1 MWFVSLVKFRRNI
14 SKQDNERVNG
24 IVAKWVARGNK
35 IHKVMY
41 TLGEYDQD
49 WLWESEN
56 ENTCLQSLMEVS
68 DIAAIQ
74 TMASIDREEVNSWI
88 K

>member
-41 TLGEYDQD
+41 TLGEYDQV
-49 WLWESEN
+49 WLCVTEN
-56 ENTCLQSLMEVS
+56 ANTCLQSLMDVS